1 MLVLELN
8 VFNEP
13 VDVSIELNLPF
24 ELDISFINAPVVF
37 SSEFNLPFALDVNV
51 FSEPVVVS
59 IEFNL
64 PFALDV
70 YELKSLLIE
79 ELADSRFDN
88 LVFVDEL
95 KVFNEPVEV

>member
-1 MLVLELN
+1 VEELN

-13 VDVSIELNLPF
+13 VE
-24 ELDISFINAPVVF
+24 
-37 SSEFNLPFALDVNV
+37 
-51 FSEPVVVS
+51 VS

-95 KVFNEPVEV
+95 KVFSEPVEV